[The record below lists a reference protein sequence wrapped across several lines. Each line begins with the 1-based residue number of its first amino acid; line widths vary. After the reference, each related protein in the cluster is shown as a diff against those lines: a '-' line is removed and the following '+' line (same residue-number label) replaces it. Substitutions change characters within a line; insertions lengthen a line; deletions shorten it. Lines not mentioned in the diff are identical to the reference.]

1 MDNTSLLG
9 LELREQQCYLLC
21 EVVERQPMPLGVF
34 SSYDDLITRHPNVKY
49 GIIGDRLPY
58 KCFVDEYLTGSL
70 EPLFLDCKVDGR
82 TYYYTIQY
90 ISCYV

>member
-1 MDNTSLLG
+1 MDNTSLLD
-9 LELREQQCYLLC
+9 LELRGQQCYLLS
-21 EVVERQPMPLGVF
+21 EVVAGTTMPLGVYA
-34 SSYDDLITRHPNVKY
+34 SYDDLILRHPYVIY

-58 KCFVDEYLTGSL
+58 KCFVDEYLSGNV